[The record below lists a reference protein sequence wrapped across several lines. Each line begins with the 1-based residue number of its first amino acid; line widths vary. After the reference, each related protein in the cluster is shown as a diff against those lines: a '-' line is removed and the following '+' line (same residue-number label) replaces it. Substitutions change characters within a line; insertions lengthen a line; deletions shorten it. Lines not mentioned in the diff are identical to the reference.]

1 MATGIVCKVWNIQ
14 GKTQSKNAKAQLKD
28 SLSYVL
34 NREKTEKRLAMEGTA
49 ISNPQAQLGRECRYI
64 ENDVKTLGG
73 AYVGSINLI
82 SSDMKEAVK
91 EMMDVKEF
99 YNKTDGRAALHGIIS
114 LPENESDIRNASKL
128 MQLCEDTLKEL
139 FPDNQAIFAIHT
151 NTENLHV
158 HFIVN
163 SVGLNGTKIH
173 QNKNFMRDVMHPCV
187 NKYATKYGFCENEE
201 WKKSYSNKASYADL
215 KIQLRNYVDLAIE
228 RADSFDM
235 FIDEL
240 NKLGVQANVGKY
252 ISLKSGDMVKPIRT
266 HNLGPNYTKDAITER
281 IMTRRDAL
289 NHPEIH
295 NYSMGSDNIS
305 NIISEAAK
313 IKKYRDMTPKER
325 KRIIQVLRMG
335 KNPWKLQKELN
346 WQVNQAN
353 KMLNDIYRVKQI
365 TDYYG
370 TDGSVSGAM
379 QGILQAKKQIGMEKR
394 IITRQKQ
401 KYKPI
406 LDIYEEMKVIEK
418 KAYLYEHDNKSE
430 FRPEFDKYRELT
442 KRLKDGYGKT
452 VDEVAA
458 FANECEERLLYA
470 HAQLHELSSEYRELK
485 QYQNRRGNKIP
496 AVGRL
501 TDILDITAMHE
512 NEKKGVYETEVF
524 YAVAQSS
531 QYMLRVTK
539 LPEPDERGTVKEV
552 MKVAVVT
559 RYGEIVDEISS
570 DQKQFNMDVNKL
582 KEKYGFTGDCYKYS
596 DVSTAREFIRVNTEN
611 STQPRAS
618 LAQSQVSENDN
629 LKLQG
634 YEFTKAVNLMKD
646 RIHYILDRENP
657 EYIGIVIPNQ
667 KAIEIKLVDRLGNIA
682 NHESI
687 PSLSEKT
694 RDGFQKLCF
703 LQTEYGFSDDVLSF
717 SSLQEAEMYVE
728 KQSEERKIYESAKL

>member
-34 NREKTEKRLAMEGTA
+34 NREKTEKRLAMEGAA

-418 KAYLYEHDNKSE
+418 KSV
-430 FRPEFDKYRELT
+430 P
-442 KRLKDGYGKT
+442 
-452 VDEVAA
+452 V
-458 FANECEERLLYA
+458 
-470 HAQLHELSSEYRELK
+470 
-485 QYQNRRGNKIP
+485 
-496 AVGRL
+496 
-501 TDILDITAMHE
+501 
-512 NEKKGVYETEVF
+512 
-524 YAVAQSS
+524 
-531 QYMLRVTK
+531 
-539 LPEPDERGTVKEV
+539 
-552 MKVAVVT
+552 
-559 RYGEIVDEISS
+559 
-570 DQKQFNMDVNKL
+570 
-582 KEKYGFTGDCYKYS
+582 
-596 DVSTAREFIRVNTEN
+596 
-611 STQPRAS
+611 
-618 LAQSQVSENDN
+618 
-629 LKLQG
+629 
-634 YEFTKAVNLMKD
+634 
-646 RIHYILDRENP
+646 
-657 EYIGIVIPNQ
+657 
-667 KAIEIKLVDRLGNIA
+667 
-682 NHESI
+682 
-687 PSLSEKT
+687 
-694 RDGFQKLCF
+694 
-703 LQTEYGFSDDVLSF
+703 
-717 SSLQEAEMYVE
+717 
-728 KQSEERKIYESAKL
+728 